1 MTESFSEGASK
12 RDFET
17 VLNNAVGEFGK
28 YQLISILLLAIPAA
42 CSGFMAGDYIFTAA
56 RLPHRCAVPLCDGP
70 EPEYLPDWISN
81 AIPEINTGFD
91 ECNRYVNITDISNNT
106 TLGDVCP
113 ASMFDRNRTESCDS
127 FVFERTNTVVYDF
140 NLQCQEWL
148 RALAGTFNSV
158 GGMVSL
164 IIAGYISDNLG
175 RRMSIIFFGFNEA
188 LTGLIRAFSVNFAMY
203 VAFQFLQTAIG
214 GGIFSASYILATE
227 LVGPKYRV
235 LTSATMSSAFAA
247 GQMIVGLVASVVP
260 EWRHLT
266 LVLFC
271 PVFLT
276 VFYYWIVH
284 ESHRWLL
291 SKNKQEQAR
300 ATLNHIAGVNGRAI
314 SQYDMDFLL
323 TAIPRKMEANNV
335 EINTPLIMRVV
346 KSPVML
352 RRCCTTP
359 IWWITTT
366 FIYYGLSINSV
377 SLSGNMYLNYVATA
391 AVEIPGYW
399 TAVLVL
405 DRVGRKVTLFT
416 GYMLC
421 AICCISFAFI
431 PNNMY
436 GLSLA
441 VYLTGKFS
449 IAAVFTSLYLYTS
462 ELYPTRHRHSF
473 LGYSS
478 MMGRI
483 GSIIS
488 PLTPPLTVYWSGIP
502 TVLFGAMAVV
512 SAVLVLSQ
520 PETLGTKLP
529 DTIEDAELVRSI
541 SK

>member
-1 MTESFSEGASK
+1 MTESVSEGATK
-12 RDFET
+12 LDFET

-56 RLPHRCAVPLCDGP
+56 RLPHRCAVPLCDGL

-81 AIPEINTGFD
+81 AIPETATGLD
-91 ECNRYVNITDISNNT
+91 ECTRYINITDSSNT

-113 ASMFDRNRTESCDS
+113 ASMFDRNRTESCNS
-127 FVFERTNTVVYDF
+127 FVFERMNSVVFDF
-140 NLQCQEWL
+140 NLQCQEWR

-158 GGMVSL
+158 GGMVAL
-164 IIAGYISDNLG
+164 IMAGYISDNLG

-188 LTGLIRAFSVNFAMY
+188 LTGLIRAFSVNYAMY

-247 GQMIVGLVASVVP
+247 GQMIVGLVASVVT

-276 VFYYWIVH
+276 VLYHWIVH

-300 ATLNHIAGVNGRAI
+300 ATLNYVAGVNGRTI
-314 SQYDMDFLL
+314 SLSDMEYLL
-323 TAIPRKMEANNV
+323 TAIPRKMEANK
-335 EINTPLIMRVV
+335 IDTKTPLFMRVV
-346 KSPVML
+346 KSRVML

-359 IWWITTT
+359 VWWITTT

-391 AVEIPGYW
+391 AVEIPGFW

-416 GYMLC
+416 GYMSC
-421 AICCISFAFI
+421 AICCILFAFI

-441 VYLTGKFS
+441 LYLTGKFS

-488 PLTPPLTVYWSGIP
+488 PLTPPLMEYWSGIP
-502 TVLFGAMAVV
+502 SVLFGAMAVI

-520 PETLGTKLP
+520 PETFGTKLP
-529 DTIEDAELVRSI
+529 DTVEDAELVGSA
-541 SK
+541 

>member
-1 MTESFSEGASK
+1 MTESVSVGESK
-12 RDFET
+12 LDFET

-56 RLPHRCAVPLCDGP
+56 RLPHRCAVPLCDGL

-81 AIPEINTGFD
+81 AIPETATGID
-91 ECNRYVNITDISNNT
+91 ECNRYINITDNSNT

-113 ASMFDRNRTESCDS
+113 AIMFDRNRTESCDS

-140 NLQCQEWL
+140 NLQCQEWR
-148 RALAGTFNSV
+148 RALAGTFNSI
-158 GGMVSL
+158 GGMVAL

-175 RRMSIIFFGFNEA
+175 RRMSIVFFGFNEA
-188 LTGLIRAFSVNFAMY
+188 LTGLVRAFSVNYAMY

-214 GGIFSASYILATE
+214 GGIYSASYILATE

-247 GQMIVGLVASVVP
+247 GQMIVGLVASVVT

-300 ATLNHIAGVNGRAI
+300 ATLNHVAGVNGRTILIAE
-314 SQYDMDFLL
+314 MEFLL
-323 TAIPRKMEANNV
+323 TAIPRKMEANK
-335 EINTPLIMRVV
+335 IDTKTPLLIRVV
-346 KSPVML
+346 KSHVML
-352 RRCCTTP
+352 RRCCITP
-359 IWWITTT
+359 VWWITTT

-441 VYLTGKFS
+441 LYLTGKFS

-488 PLTPPLTVYWSGIP
+488 PLTPPLMVYWSGIP
-502 TVLFGAMAVV
+502 SMLFGAMAVI
-512 SAVLVLSQ
+512 SAVLLLSQ

-529 DTIEDAELVRSI
+529 DTIEDAELLGSA
-541 SK
+541 